1 MGGLV
6 QSLASIATITSA
18 VVHTS
23 SFTSAPS
30 TLRAGCPSPGPVP
43 WSPGSFRIGSQMA
56 AGEEPVLDIATNWL
70 PHRHL
75 SIRCTH
81 PLVLTGV

>member
-23 SFTSAPS
+23 TFTSTPS
-30 TLRAGCPSPGPVP
+30 TLRRAV
-43 WSPGSFRIGSQMA
+43 
-56 AGEEPVLDIATNWL
+56 PVLDL
-70 PHRHL
+70 YLGVLEP
-75 SIRCTH
+75 SG
-81 PLVLTGV
+81 LVARWRLGRSPSLTSLLIGCLTGIYPFAVHIHWF